1 MFGEKGRVG
10 LGEQG
15 PAYMQSRML
24 SCEFHMFLAGERA
37 TLLPSTQAIL
47 EDIEIRRLHISK

>member
-37 TLLPSTQAIL
+37 TFLPSTQAIP
-47 EDIEIRRLHISK
+47 EDSKISGIHIPK